1 MTVEIKRQHQ
11 RDLVVVF
18 VDTDVLSIFAK
29 IQRLPLLFTVF
40 NEDHLNISTTVESEL
55 QTGIAKGFDFA
66 QNVIA
71 LHSQGKIVTYHPTA
85 VDQRFT
91 ATLPKT
97 LGSGERESMAICKRL
112 NAIFVSNERRVK
124 HHCRKNGIDCVN
136 LSEILRA
143 LWERGILMQAD
154 VRKVISEIETK
165 DNLKFRTTDP
175 IFK

>member
-1 MTVEIKRQHQ
+1 MI
-11 RDLVVVF
+11 F
-18 VDTDVLSIFAK
+18 IDTDVLSIFAK
-29 IQRLPLLFTVF
+29 IQRLLLLFTVF
-40 NEDHLNISTTVESEL
+40 NADHLNISTTVENEL

-66 QNVIA
+66 QDIIA
-71 LHSQGKIVTYHPTA
+71 LHSKGQIVTYYPTDI
-85 VDQRFT
+85 DQQFT

-124 HHCRKNGIDCVN
+124 HHCRENGIDCVN
-136 LSEILRA
+136 LPEILRT
-143 LWERGILMQAD
+143 LWERGILMQVD
-154 VRKVISEIETK
+154 VRKVITEIETK